1 MRELESKNIIVDL
14 QSQKKTWDDM
24 NVPSFLILHLGG
36 PSAVKE
42 VLDELKMHKPSVI
55 QAKAIPMI
63 MDDQSKNFLFQALN
77 GSGKTLSFG
86 VPAIMRVN
94 PEIKGV

>member
-24 NVPSFLILHLGG
+24 KV

-42 VLDELKMHKPSVI
+42 VLDELKTHKPSVI

>member
-24 NVPSFLILHLGG
+24 NV

-63 MDDQSKNFLFQALN
+63 MDD
-77 GSGKTLSFG
+77 
-86 VPAIMRVN
+86 
-94 PEIKGV
+94 

>member
-1 MRELESKNIIVDL
+1 M
-14 QSQKKTWDDM
+14 
-24 NVPSFLILHLGG
+24 PSEI
-36 PSAVKE
+36 KE
-42 VLDELKMHKPSVI
+42 VLDELKMYKPSII
-55 QAKAIPMI
+55 QAKSIPMI
-63 MDDQSKNFLFQALN
+63 MEKRDTNFLFQALN